1 MNYFSILRGRRPV
14 ARGFLHSLI
23 IFSLLV
29 TVCLFPQA
37 ETVVNS
43 APVEQMQQE
52 EQQNVTVFSN
62 PAPVVPLDRVSNNAG
77 TNPGLPP
84 TEVYPSVINVFGL
97 TGVVTKVTV
106 TFTITTTFPDDF
118 DILLVGPTGAMSL
131 VMSDAGGS
139 GDHTNITYTFD
150 QLAAAAMP
158 NDPTAVVPSGT
169 FQPSNYAGA
178 LTATEPSGQDNF
190 PMAGGLMSYPT
201 NFNVF
206 NGTDPNGQWKLY
218 VVDDQVIDRV
228 NLPTGWSIDITSAVP
243 VATAAIGGRITS
255 QSSGTG
261 LGGVRVVLTGGGLT
275 TPRIAITN
283 PFGYY
288 RFDGVPQNQ
297 SYTLTVASKVYQFT
311 NSTQTVNLTTS
322 DVTNADFVGTP

>member
-1 MNYFSILRGRRPV
+1 MNYLSFLRGHRPAV
-14 ARGFLHSLI
+14 RGFLHSLT

-29 TVCLFPQA
+29 TVCLFPQT
-37 ETVVNS
+37 ETVVDAAATAARQQS
-43 APVEQMQQE
+43 AVI
-52 EQQNVTVFSN
+52 FSN
-62 PAPVVPLDRVSNNAG
+62 PAAINPADRASNNAG

-84 TEVYPSVINVFGL
+84 PAVYPSVINVSGL

-106 TFTITTTFPDDF
+106 TFAVTSTFPDDF

-139 GDHTNITYTFD
+139 GDPVNVTYTFD
-150 QLAAAAMP
+150 QDAAALMP
-158 NDPTAVVPSGT
+158 DGPTTIVPAGT
-169 FQPSNYAGA
+169 FRPSNYAG
-178 LTATEPSGQDNF
+178 LATPEPGGQDNF
-190 PMAGGLMSYPT
+190 PMAGGLMSYPA

-206 NGTDPNGQWKLY
+206 NGTNPNGDWKLY
-218 VVDDQVIDRV
+218 VVDDQVLDTA
-228 NLPTGWSIDITSAVP
+228 NSLPNGWSIDISSSVP

-255 QSSGTG
+255 QSSGSG

-297 SYTLTVASKVYQFT
+297 TYTLTVASKVYQFS